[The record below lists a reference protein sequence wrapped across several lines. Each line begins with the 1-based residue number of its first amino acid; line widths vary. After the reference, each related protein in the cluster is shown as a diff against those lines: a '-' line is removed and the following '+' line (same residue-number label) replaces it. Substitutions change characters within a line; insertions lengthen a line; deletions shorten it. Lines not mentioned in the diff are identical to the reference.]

1 MTNSQHLDFSFYLS
15 LFCCLHLWLLCLFLV
30 LKKQKRFP
38 DFLLATFLFGFSAIH
53 IQHLLLQVGY
63 ISYVPFLDPI
73 MGVVL
78 STLGPLFY
86 FYVRSLTGENQL
98 FKKMKPHIIVL
109 VPALVHFFYLLFT
122 KSGAQLHEY
131 YYRSDDLATRY
142 TLINLMLLMGMLGY
156 FLFYLVASIK
166 VLNRHATRI
175 RESYSNIEKI
185 QLGWLKDLIIALM
198 IFACV
203 IAPVSILIADTHFSQ
218 LAVAYF
224 STFIYFIIVYKSLNY
239 STVFS
244 GGLMPE
250 PIRVQG
256 QDQTNAISLEIQQ
269 AERYTKSSLS
279 SNQVEEY
286 GHSVEIFLVSNN
298 LLYDQTLSLKQMAEA
313 LKLSPH
319 VLSEVINRYYNKSFF
334 DVVNSFRVE
343 EAKKQL
349 KQIEQLNYTIEGI
362 GYSCGFGSK
371 TTFYRAFKKHAG
383 LTPSEFNA
391 LKPAKGR

>member
-30 LKKQKRFP
+30 FKKQKRFA

-73 MGVVL
+73 MGIVL

-86 FYVRSLTGENQL
+86 FYVRSLTSEDQL
-98 FKKMKPHIIVL
+98 LKKMKPHLIVL
-109 VPALVHFFYLLFT
+109 LPATVHFFYLLFT
-122 KSGAQLHEY
+122 KNGTQLHEY
-131 YYRSDDLATRY
+131 YYKANDLATRY
-142 TLINLMLLMGMLGY
+142 TLINLLLLAGMLGY

-166 VLNRHATRI
+166 VLNRHAACI

-185 QLGWLKDLIIALM
+185 QLGWLKDLIIVLM

-218 LAVAYF
+218 LSVAYF

-244 GGLMPE
+244 AGLIPE
-250 PIRVQG
+250 LVSAQG
-256 QDQTNAISLEIQQ
+256 QQHSAGIPRETLSVT
-269 AERYTKSSLS
+269 ERYTKSSLS
-279 SNQVEEY
+279 TEQVEEY
-286 GHSVEIFLVSNN
+286 GHSVEIFLISNN
-298 LLYDQTLSLKQMAEA
+298 LLYDQALSLKQMAEA

-349 KQIEQLNYTIEGI
+349 GQIEQLNYTIEGI

-371 TTFYRAFKKHAG
+371 TTFYRAFKKHTG

-391 LKPAKGR
+391 IKSTS